1 MNIYVGNLDFNIEE
15 NTLAKVFEPFGLVNS
30 AKIISDK
37 FSGRSKGFGFITMDD
52 KNEAINAIKEL
63 NGTVLNDREIIVNEA
78 RPVKNRY

>member
-37 FSGRSKGFGFITMDD
+37 FSGRSKDLVLSQWMIKMKQLTQS
-52 KNEAINAIKEL
+52 KNL
-63 NGTVLNDREIIVNEA
+63 MGLF
-78 RPVKNRY
+78 